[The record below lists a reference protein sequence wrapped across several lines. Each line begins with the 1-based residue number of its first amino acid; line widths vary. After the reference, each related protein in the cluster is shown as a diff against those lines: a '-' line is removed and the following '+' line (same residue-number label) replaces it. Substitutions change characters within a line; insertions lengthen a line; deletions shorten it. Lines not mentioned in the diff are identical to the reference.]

1 MTSPPKWLPSKLPL
15 QLPRS
20 KWLYPGRAARDPV
33 CSGNTVDS
41 VLLYRLLDAIDR
53 IERVTH
59 GNTQIQTH
67 TAQAVR

>member
-20 KWLYPGRAARDPV
+20 KWFYPGRAPRDPV

-41 VLLYRLLDAIDR
+41 VLLYGFL
-53 IERVTH
+53 
-59 GNTQIQTH
+59 TQLI
-67 TAQAVR
+67 V